1 MTNFGV
7 IQFPGS
13 CDERDALAACGRV
26 GEARLVW
33 HEETDLSDLDAVV
46 VPGGFSYGDYLRA
59 GAIARFAPAMA
70 AVAELAADGV
80 PVLGI
85 CNGFQVLCEAGL
97 LPGALLPNEGLRFVC
112 RQVDVTVESDR
123 AAFTT
128 GLPRGERLSIPVKHA
143 CGRFF
148 APPELLTE
156 LADRD
161 QIALRYAPG
170 HNPNGSVDDIAGVT
184 NETGNVL
191 GLMPHPEHA
200 VDALT
205 GSADALRLFAAAA
218 AAQAAPARAA
228 A

>member
-1 MTNFGV
+1 
-7 IQFPGS
+7 
-13 CDERDALAACGRV
+13 
-26 GEARLVW
+26 
-33 HEETDLSDLDAVV
+33 
-46 VPGGFSYGDYLRA
+46 
-59 GAIARFAPAMA
+59 
-70 AVAELAADGV
+70 
-80 PVLGI
+80 
-85 CNGFQVLCEAGL
+85 
-97 LPGALLPNEGLRFVC
+97 
-112 RQVDVTVESDR
+112 
-123 AAFTT
+123 
-128 GLPRGERLSIPVKHA
+128 VKHA

-148 APPELLTE
+148 APPELLAALTG
-156 LADRD
+156 RD
-161 QIALRYAPG
+161 QIALRYVPG